1 MTPQEAVALCRFTA
15 ACCPSQKID
24 GYTPDAWGVL
34 LEDVRFEDAKEAVT
48 RVARKQPFVS
58 PSEIIAE
65 VRKIR
70 RKRIDEFGPIT
81 PPADLDPDDTAAYRE
96 WWANVQKAIADGELK
111 PQQIELPKR
120 DVKAL
125 TRGAFKRVEAT
136 K

>member
-1 MTPQEAVALCRFTA
+1 MTPTEAAKLCAFA
-15 ACCPSQKID
+15 AQCFPQQKINEF
-24 GYTPDAWGVL
+24 TPDAWGLILADIRYADAQEVL
-34 LEDVRFEDAKEAVT
+34 VRL
-48 RVARKQPFVS
+48 ARKQPFVS

-81 PPADLDPDDTAAYRE
+81 PPDDLDPDDTAAYRE
-96 WWANVQKAIADGELK
+96 WWANVQKAIADGEMK